1 MGTGADKANELYLA
15 SSAKPERELE
25 DGSGA
30 VLLPR
35 ERQRASER
43 GIKVG
48 TMGAK
53 MMSDLATEGK
63 TAEKAVPT
71 KRKMVVMEKTKSNI
85 LVGLLYV
92 DLS

>member
-48 TMGAK
+48 TIGAK
-53 MMSDLATEGK
+53 MISDLAAEGK
-63 TAEKAVPT
+63 TIVLIAT
-71 KRKMVVMEKTKSNI
+71 
-85 LVGLLYV
+85 YV
-92 DLS
+92 LEGIDA

>member
-1 MGTGADKANELYLA
+1 VGTGADKANELYLA

-48 TMGAK
+48 TIGAK
-53 MMSDLATEGK
+53 MISDLAAEGK
-63 TAEKAVPT
+63 TAEKAAPT
-71 KRKMVVMEKTKSNI
+71 KRNMVVVEKKKSNI